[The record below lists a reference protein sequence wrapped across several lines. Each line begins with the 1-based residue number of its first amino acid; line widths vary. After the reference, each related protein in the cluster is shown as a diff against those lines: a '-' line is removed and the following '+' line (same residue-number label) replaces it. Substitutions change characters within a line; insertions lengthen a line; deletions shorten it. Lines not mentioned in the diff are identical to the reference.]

1 MADPDDTSGREDHA
15 RLQARDIALYRR
27 RSRLNFYE
35 AACLARGFDP
45 ERFNGLCLSLIDR
58 EIMRDLIERGGA
70 GAVAEYLTS
79 AREIIMGNVGETI
92 TDLMK
97 MTGSSLMQT
106 SMPTPALAEMLE
118 DLGLPLPFAPAQDK
132 PKRAKTG
139 KNLEAALSTRER
151 QTLLIIIAA
160 LCKEAGIDPSRPQAA
175 GATIEALTECIGARV
190 DQETIARKL
199 KLIDEALESRTR

>member
-1 MADPDDTSGREDHA
+1 MADPDDTSREDHA
-15 RLQARDIALYRR
+15 RLQAQDIALYRR

-79 AREIIMGNVGETI
+79 AREIIMGDVGETI

-97 MTGSSLMQT
+97 MTGSSHMQT

-118 DLGLPLPFAPAQDK
+118 DLGLPLPF
-132 PKRAKTG
+132 
-139 KNLEAALSTRER
+139 STIVESPDSTPRP
-151 QTLLIIIAA
+151 
-160 LCKEAGIDPSRPQAA
+160 PSRQ
-175 GATIEALTECIGARV
+175 EQRVECIRRALADRGCTILTAPYGAKDRLRYQLPK
-190 DQETIARKL
+190 DHPELFRDSSIGPGGSFDKAWIAL
-199 KLIDEALESRTR
+199 KKAENKAEN